1 MLKRKFKYLSST
13 IVIALCVVPLCV
25 VAKSISDGTKQSE
38 RGDLVIDHV
47 ACTLEDGRYLL
58 VHPIPNNYSR
68 YSWQADIGQGESMIK
83 LRRGSYDYVEDG
95 NVKMDY
101 LFTRG
106 GLKYQI
112 HFDYDSFRE
121 NRSKGYI
128 IIRNRNRI
136 ISRIHCK
143 TTPKFWVE

>member
-1 MLKRKFKYLSST
+1 
-13 IVIALCVVPLCV
+13 
-25 VAKSISDGTKQSE
+25 
-38 RGDLVIDHV
+38 
-47 ACTLEDGRYLL
+47 
-58 VHPIPNNYSR
+58 
-68 YSWQADIGQGESMIK
+68 MIK

-101 LFTRG
+101 LFTQG

-112 HFDYDSFRE
+112 HFDYDSFCE